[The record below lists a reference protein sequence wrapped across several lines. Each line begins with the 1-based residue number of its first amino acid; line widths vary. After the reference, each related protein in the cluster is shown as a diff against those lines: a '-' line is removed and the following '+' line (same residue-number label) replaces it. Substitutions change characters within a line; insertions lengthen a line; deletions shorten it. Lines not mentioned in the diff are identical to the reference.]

1 MSFDRRIGKIGSRR
15 NKLGA
20 GLCAT
25 AALGLLPWAGLSAA
39 PAAASSS
46 KVTIAFAQGYC
57 GNTWRATMDNAFFT
71 EAKQL
76 EQAGMLSSYK
86 YVCANNSVSTQESQ
100 MADFILEHPS
110 VIVLDPTSSTAL
122 NGEIARA
129 VAAHI
134 PVLVTDS
141 GPVTSTLPYELN
153 APNADLMLTLDS
165 YLAQRLHGKGNVLVV
180 RGIAG
185 NLAEQQF
192 YGATVSVFK
201 KYPGIHV
208 VGTVWGQWTDAIS
221 EQAVAKVLSGLPSI
235 QGVSQQGGSY
245 GVVEAFKAAGR
256 PIPVIEGDNRGTF
269 LKWWA
274 AEHKLNGYTTLSA
287 ATNPGIGAADVYVA
301 VQIADGKAVPKNML
315 MPILTIDQ
323 QQLPQY
329 AGLPVTASAS
339 AVYPNSWY
347 QKNIIGTG
355 H

>member
-1 MSFDRRIGKIGSRR
+1 MSIDGPIAKTNSKRGKLRA
-15 NKLGA
+15 L
-20 GLCAT
+20 LCAT
-25 AALGLLPWAGLSAA
+25 AALGLVPAAGLSAA
-39 PAAASSS
+39 PALANPA
-46 KVTIAFAQGYC
+46 KITIAFAQGYC
-57 GNTWRATMDNAFFT
+57 GNTWRATMDNAFFA

-76 EQAGMLSSYK
+76 ENAGVLASYK
-86 YVCANNSVSTQESQ
+86 YVCADNSVPTQESQ

-122 NGEIARA
+122 NGEIAKA

-141 GPVTSTLPYELN
+141 GPVTSPLAYELN
-153 APNADLMLTLDS
+153 APNAQLMLTLDS

-192 YGATVSVFK
+192 YNATVSVYK
-201 KYPGIHV
+201 KYPGIHI

-245 GVVEAFKAAGR
+245 GVAEAFKAAGR
-256 PIPVIEGDNRGTF
+256 PIPITVGDNRGTF
-269 LKWWA
+269 VHWWA

-287 ATNPGIGAADVYVA
+287 ATNPGIGSADVYVA
-301 VQIADGKAVPKNML
+301 VQMAEGKAVPKNML
-315 MPILTIDQ
+315 MPILTITQ
-323 QQLPQY
+323 AQLPAY
-329 AGLPVTASAS
+329 SSLSLTASA
-339 AVYPNSWY
+339 AKTYPDSWY
-347 QKNIIGTG
+347 QTNIIGRG
-355 H
+355 